1 MPREYLGSPGDASTG
16 VIIPIN
22 QSGGGSTTRIF
33 PHILDAISQIQQF
46 YVIEVS
52 GEEIPDDFLTIRGKL
67 NFFNVGF
74 GAGFLEALLFALFMS
89 VIMILVSDENTR
101 EAIAKYFPLINNNVF
116 LWTVNLLPVLI
127 SGGLCCYLSR
137 CYIGS
142 ITRKAI
148 DSLLI
153 GRVCSMVLKGL
164 ILFFLMISFSKWIN
178 AHSAWRVANWLSL
191 HKHHTAVRI
200 YYILMSM
207 KPLLVKRAFELIGI
221 FGMAIVMP
229 FLIIWGVAWVRKMK
243 AARHRSL
250 MES

>member
-1 MPREYLGSPGDASTG
+1 MPREYLGSPGDASSG
-16 VIIPIN
+16 MIIPVD
-22 QSGGGSTTRIF
+22 QSGGGSTSRIF

-46 YVIEVS
+46 YVIEIS
-52 GEEIPDDFLTIRGKL
+52 GQEIPDDFLTIRGKL

-89 VIMILVSDENTR
+89 IIMVLVSDETTR
-101 EAIAKYFPLINNNVF
+101 EAISRYFPLIENNIF
-116 LWTVNLLPVLI
+116 LWSVNLLPVLI

-137 CYIGS
+137 CYVGR

-153 GRVCSMVLKGL
+153 GRVSSMVLKGL
-164 ILFFLMISFSKWIN
+164 VLFFLMIWFSNHIN
-178 AHSAWRVANWLSL
+178 THSAWTFARWVSL
-191 HKHHTAVRI
+191 HKYHLATRI

-207 KPLLVKRAFELIGI
+207 KPIMIKRAFELLGI
-221 FGMAIVMP
+221 FGLAVIMP
-229 FLIIWGVAWVRKMK
+229 FLTIWGVSWIRKIKAVRG
-243 AARHRSL
+243 HSL